1 MNIPCWEKQS
11 RPCFASDQDLP
22 QCNTTASWKCFKCN
36 SIFHLQ
42 SSSSKASLALSVLGK
57 KPFSWS
63 VDGLFRSQPVRFSYD
78 RTKILF
84 DRLLLSSGLIL
95 IGSALKRLNSD
106 SKMFSFGLF
115 QLAICL
121 GLFIFSL
128 TTELFRFIPVDC
140 SFGGEGSCL
149 GIPPS
154 LCLEAMIK
162 MWRHTPKKL
171 FGIEFRIWSWI
182 KVSFFMLLL
191 LHRVNWTS

>member
-78 RTKILF
+78 RTKFLF

-95 IGSALKRLNSD
+95 IVPVSNLSGFVHF
-106 SKMFSFGLF
+106 FSHNRIVQVHSG
-115 QLAICL
+115 
-121 GLFIFSL
+121 GLFIWGWGIVS
-128 TTELFRFIPVDC
+128 RHSPIPLPRSNDQNVKTY
-140 SFGGEGSCL
+140 
-149 GIPPS
+149 P
-154 LCLEAMIK
+154 
-162 MWRHTPKKL
+162 
-171 FGIEFRIWSWI
+171 
-182 KVSFFMLLL
+182 
-191 LHRVNWTS
+191 